1 MKGKYGRS
9 RPYYGNMSGDIKVL
23 DSGPVALSDFTDGTG
38 TSGYYDIPKYLP
50 AGALPLG
57 WKITTTNAFSN
68 DAAYTPADGTQIMFF
83 QQGSADT
90 IVDFTGAT
98 EYAPTDGTTLAF
110 TNTTDST
117 ITDSENGFIDAGFED
132 GDKIYVSGSTSN
144 DGVYTITTVEA
155 GTLTFTGEVFTTAET
170 GLEATKIQ
178 IIPTEATGG
187 FVAAG
192 FEAGD
197 SLVITGSTSND
208 GTETIVSVLS
218 GEITLGDATLTAEEA
233 GIEGVAFT
241 TVSTGTVEL
250 GVSGDTDRF
259 SADTAQSVASTGI
272 VGSMS
277 LAADAADGINA
288 AQTVRITVTEG
299 SDFSEYDSGI
309 IHAKLFYL
317 T

>member
-1 MKGKYGRS
+1 MIGKYGRN
-9 RPYYGNMSGDIKVL
+9 RPYYGNISGDIRVL
-23 DSGPVALSDFTDGTG
+23 DSGPVSLSDFTDGTG
-38 TSGYYDIPKYLP
+38 TSGYYDIPKSLP

-68 DAAYTPADGTQIMFF
+68 DAAYTPVDGTKIMFL

-98 EYAPTDGTTLAF
+98 EYEPVDGTTLAF
-110 TNTTDST
+110 TNTTNST
-117 ITDSENGFIDAGFED
+117 ITDSADGFGDIAD
-132 GDKIYVSGSTSN
+132 GDKIYISGSTSN
-144 DGVYTITTVEA
+144 DGVYTVTTA
-155 GTLTFTGEVFTTAET
+155 ADGTLTFTGEVFVTAEA
-170 GLEATKIQ
+170 GIEGIKIQ
-178 IIPTEATGG
+178 VIPVAETGG

-197 SLVITGSTSND
+197 SLVIAGSTSND
-208 GTETIVSVLS
+208 GTVAIVSVLS
-218 GEITLGDATLTAEEA
+218 GEITLGDAVLTAEEA

-241 TVSTGTVEL
+241 TVSTGTVML

-272 VGSMS
+272 IGSMS
-277 LAADAADGINA
+277 LAADAADGISA

-299 SDFSEYDSGI
+299 SDFSEFDTGT

-317 T
+317 M

>member
-9 RPYYGNMSGDIKVL
+9 RPYYGDMSGDIRVL

-38 TSGYYDIPKYLP
+38 TSGYYDIPEYLP

-83 QQGSADT
+83 QQGDADT

-98 EYAPTDGTTLAF
+98 EYEPADGTTIAF
-110 TNTTDST
+110 TNTTNST
-117 ITDSENGFIDAGFED
+117 ITDSEDGFGDIAD

-144 DGVYTITTVEA
+144 DGVYTVTTA
-155 GTLTFTGEVFTTAET
+155 ADGTLTFTGEVFVTAEA
-170 GLEATKIQ
+170 GIEGIKIQ
-178 IIPTEATGG
+178 VIPAEATGG

-197 SLVITGSTSND
+197 SLVIAGSTSND
-208 GTETIVSVLS
+208 GTVAIVSVLS
-218 GEITLGDATLTAEEA
+218 GEITLANDALTAEEA
-233 GIEGVAFT
+233 GIEDVAFT
-241 TVSTGTVEL
+241 TVSTGTVQL
-250 GVSGDTDRF
+250 GISSDADRF
-259 SADTAQSVASTGI
+259 SAATDGSVASTGI
-272 VGSMS
+272 VGSMA
-277 LAADAADGINA
+277 LAADAADGITA

>member
-9 RPYYGNMSGDIKVL
+9 RPYYGDISGDIRVL
-23 DSGPVALSDFTDGTG
+23 DSGPVALSSFTDGTG
-38 TSGYYDIPKYLP
+38 TSGYYDIPESLP

-68 DAAYTPADGTQIMFF
+68 DAAYTPADGTKIMFL
-83 QQGSADT
+83 QQGDADT

-98 EYAPTDGTTLAF
+98 EYEPADGTTLAF
-110 TNTTDST
+110 TNTTNST
-117 ITDSENGFIDAGFED
+117 ITDSAEGFVEAGLED
-132 GDKIYVSGSTSN
+132 GDKIYISGSTSN
-144 DGVYTITTVEA
+144 DGVYTITSVAA
-155 GTLTFTGEVFTTAET
+155 GTLTFTGEVFVGAEA
-170 GLEATKIQ
+170 GVEGIRIQ
-178 IIPTEATGG
+178 VIPTEATGG

-208 GTETIVSVLS
+208 DTVAIVSVLS
-218 GEITLGDATLTAEEA
+218 GEITLGDAALTAEEA

-241 TVSTGTVEL
+241 TVSTGTVQL
-250 GVSGDTDRF
+250 GVDGDTDRF
-259 SADTAQSVASTGI
+259 TADTAQSVASTGI
-272 VGSMS
+272 VGSMA
-277 LAADAADGINA
+277 LVADAADGIGS

-299 SDFSEYDSGI
+299 SDFSEYDTGI

-317 T
+317 M